1 MLHRIPRQLLAC
13 LNIFWKLKDHYCYEL
28 FGLQPV
34 LIAQGQ
40 VKLLNSDFNGVKTL
54 LGFFNRRFDLQD
66 RKLGAV
72 LTRAFDDCLVS
83 ESIFKLLHIFGSL
96 IQRKL
101 IAQEL
106 SARMPILV
114 TMLNQE
120 MDESKVIYNKQIQR
134 SDHGVF
140 CLS

>member
-1 MLHRIPRQLLAC
+1 
-13 LNIFWKLKDHYCYEL
+13 
-28 FGLQPV
+28 
-34 LIAQGQ
+34 
-40 VKLLNSDFNGVKTL
+40 
-54 LGFFNRRFDLQD
+54 
-66 RKLGAV
+66 

-134 SDHGVF
+134 LLNLLLLNSNNNLTV
-140 CLS
+140 L

>member
-1 MLHRIPRQLLAC
+1 MLLIIRLQFLK
-13 LNIFWKLKDHYCYEL
+13 IFVVFTEL
-28 FGLQPV
+28 YRCSKVFKIG
-34 LIAQGQ
+34 
-40 VKLLNSDFNGVKTL
+40 SYW
-54 LGFFNRRFDLQD
+54 FDPQD

-134 SDHGVF
+134 YYLKIEAFLIDDF
-140 CLS
+140 CILKQLGA

>member
-1 MLHRIPRQLLAC
+1 MYG
-13 LNIFWKLKDHYCYEL
+13 IFSSRTYDSLDPIDESFIKDYE
-28 FGLQPV
+28 
-34 LIAQGQ
+34 
-40 VKLLNSDFNGVKTL
+40 
-54 LGFFNRRFDLQD
+54 RFKMRTFELD

-72 LTRAFDDCLVS
+72 LARAFDDCLVS

-120 MDESKVIYNKQIQR
+120 MDESKVIYNKQLQR
-134 SDHGVF
+134 WKQ
-140 CLS
+140 C